1 MALASSLQKV
11 AAKVISTFG
20 QTVTVQFFSYGSYNP
35 ETGAMVKSSSNSEIK
50 GILQDITERE
60 VNELVQATDKK
71 LLVAKNAL
79 TSVPN
84 TEDKVSIGGTVYQVI
99 EVKTEQVQGSNIYY
113 ELILRG

>member
-11 AAKVISTFG
+11 AAKVIGTFG

-35 ETGAMVKSSSNSEIK
+35 ELGTIIKSSSGTAIK
-50 GILQDITERE
+50 GIVQDITDRE

-71 LLVAKNAL
+71 LLVAKNDL
-79 TSVPN
+79 SSVPN
-84 TEDKVSIGGTVYQVI
+84 SEDKVSIGGTVYQII